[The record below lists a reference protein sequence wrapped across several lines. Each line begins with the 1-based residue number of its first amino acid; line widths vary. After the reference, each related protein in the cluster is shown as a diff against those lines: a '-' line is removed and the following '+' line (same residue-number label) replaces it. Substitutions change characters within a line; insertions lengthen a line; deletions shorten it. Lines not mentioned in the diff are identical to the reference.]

1 MVINSCAVTT
11 TAEADTRKEV
21 RRARRY
27 NPHAF
32 IVVTGCYAELAPEVL
47 KELGADAVVPN
58 ARKAELPRVILER
71 FGLPSDPITTPPNE
85 FWGAGERGLLN
96 SRVRAFLKVQDG
108 CQAGCAYC
116 IIPRLRGKER
126 HRDHREALAEAEA
139 LLRMG
144 IKEIVLTGV
153 RLGSYK
159 GHPRGLAGLVE
170 DLYHLGAKVRLSSIE
185 PEDTGEDLLK
195 VIGRYAPEVRPHL
208 HLSLQT
214 GSDRLLKLM
223 GRRYDKAYYREL
235 VQRAYDLIPGFALT
249 TDVIAGLPTETEEEH
264 RETLAFLE
272 ELRPTRVHAF
282 TYTPRPKTRAAS
294 MPQVPPEVR
303 KRRTKELIA
312 LAQRLAEERI
322 RPRLGERVE
331 VLVERVQGA
340 RPWATPPTTTRP
352 ALRARPAPGRRSG
365 PGSTGWRGTS
375 FGPGGGGEGRGQGAP
390 GASRAVGCFPWSASF
405 AASSPG
411 NSPPERSTRT
421 RASWPSTTSGPRP
434 RCTSWW
440 CPRSTWR
447 SSPTTPTPR
456 KGRGSSGPS
465 SAPRTGWRGFWAF
478 RATGSR

>member
-1 MVINSCAVTT
+1 MGRMRAAFRTLGCKVNQVETEALLGFLKALEPEVVPVEAGGADLVVINTCAVTT
-11 TAEADTRKEV
+11 TAEADARKEI
-21 RRARRY
+21 RRARRH
-27 NPHAF
+27 NPEAF
-32 IVVTGCYAELAPEVL
+32 IVVTGCYAELSPEEV
-47 KELGADAVVPN
+47 EALGADAVVPN
-58 ARKAELPRVILER
+58 ARKAELPKVILER

-126 HRDHREALAEAEA
+126 HRDYREALAEAEA

-153 RLGSYK
+153 RLGSYR

-185 PEDTGEDLLK
+185 PEDTGEELLR
-195 VIGRYAPEVRPHL
+195 VIARYAPEVRPHL

-223 GRRYDKAYYREL
+223 GRRYDKAYYRTL
-235 VQRAYDLIPGFALT
+235 VQRAYELIPGFALT

-264 RETLAFLE
+264 RETMAFLE

-294 MPQVPPEVR
+294 MPQVPIEVR
-303 KRRTKELIA
+303 KRRTRELIA

-322 RPRLGERVE
+322 RPKLGGEVE
-331 VLVERVQGA
+331 VLVERRQGGFLLGHTPDYYEA
-340 RPWATPPTTTRP
+340 RLEGQALPGETVLMAVEGVEGYTLLGRVVEVREKASP
-352 ALRARPAPGRRSG
+352 ALPLAR
-365 PGSTGWRGTS
+365 
-375 FGPGGGGEGRGQGAP
+375 
-390 GASRAVGCFPWSASF
+390 
-405 AASSPG
+405 
-411 NSPPERSTRT
+411 
-421 RASWPSTTSGPRP
+421 
-434 RCTSWW
+434 
-440 CPRSTWR
+440 
-447 SSPTTPTPR
+447 
-456 KGRGSSGPS
+456 
-465 SAPRTGWRGFWAF
+465 
-478 RATGSR
+478 

>member
-1 MVINSCAVTT
+1 MGRMRAAFRTLGCKVNQVETEALLGFLKALEPEVVPVEAGGADLVVINTCAVTT
-11 TAEADTRKEV
+11 TAEADARKEI
-21 RRARRY
+21 RRARRH
-27 NPHAF
+27 NPEAF
-32 IVVTGCYAELAPEVL
+32 IVVTGCYAELSPEEV
-47 KELGADAVVPN
+47 EALGADAVVPN
-58 ARKAELPRVILER
+58 ARKAELPKVILER

-126 HRDHREALAEAEA
+126 HRDYREALAEAEA
-139 LLRMG
+139 LLRVG

-153 RLGSYK
+153 RLGSYR

-185 PEDTGEDLLK
+185 PEDTGEELLR
-195 VIGRYAPEVRPHL
+195 VIARYAPEVRPHL

-223 GRRYDKAYYREL
+223 GRRYDKAYYRAL
-235 VQRAYDLIPGFALT
+235 VQRAYELIPGFALT

-294 MPQVPPEVR
+294 MPQVPIEVR
-303 KRRTKELIA
+303 KRRTRELIA

-322 RPRLGERVE
+322 RPKLGGEVE
-331 VLVERVQGA
+331 VLVERRQGGFLLGHTPDYYEA
-340 RPWATPPTTTRP
+340 RLEGQALPGETVLMAVEGVEGYTLLGRVVEVREKASP
-352 ALRARPAPGRRSG
+352 ALPLAR
-365 PGSTGWRGTS
+365 
-375 FGPGGGGEGRGQGAP
+375 
-390 GASRAVGCFPWSASF
+390 
-405 AASSPG
+405 
-411 NSPPERSTRT
+411 
-421 RASWPSTTSGPRP
+421 
-434 RCTSWW
+434 
-440 CPRSTWR
+440 
-447 SSPTTPTPR
+447 
-456 KGRGSSGPS
+456 
-465 SAPRTGWRGFWAF
+465 
-478 RATGSR
+478 

>member
-1 MVINSCAVTT
+1 MGRMRAAFRTLGCKVNQVETEALLGFLKALEPEVVPVEAGGADLVVINTCAVTT
-11 TAEADTRKEV
+11 TAEADARKEI
-21 RRARRY
+21 RRARRH
-27 NPHAF
+27 NPEAF
-32 IVVTGCYAELAPEVL
+32 IVVTGCYAELSPEEV
-47 KELGADAVVPN
+47 EALGADAVVPN
-58 ARKAELPRVILER
+58 ARKAELPKVILER

-108 CQAGCAYC
+108 CQVGCAYC

-126 HRDHREALAEAEA
+126 HRDYREALAEAEA

-153 RLGSYK
+153 RLGSYR

-185 PEDTGEDLLK
+185 PEDTGEELLR
-195 VIGRYAPEVRPHL
+195 VIARYAPEVRPHL

-223 GRRYDKAYYREL
+223 GRRYDKAYYRAL
-235 VQRAYDLIPGFALT
+235 VQRAYELIPGFALT

-294 MPQVPPEVR
+294 MPQVPIEVR
-303 KRRTKELIA
+303 KRRTRELIA

-322 RPRLGERVE
+322 RPKLGGEVE
-331 VLVERVQGA
+331 VLVERRQGGFLLGHTPDYYEA
-340 RPWATPPTTTRP
+340 RLEGQALPGETVLMAVEGVEGYTLLGRMVEVREKASP
-352 ALRARPAPGRRSG
+352 ALPLAR
-365 PGSTGWRGTS
+365 
-375 FGPGGGGEGRGQGAP
+375 
-390 GASRAVGCFPWSASF
+390 
-405 AASSPG
+405 
-411 NSPPERSTRT
+411 
-421 RASWPSTTSGPRP
+421 
-434 RCTSWW
+434 
-440 CPRSTWR
+440 
-447 SSPTTPTPR
+447 
-456 KGRGSSGPS
+456 
-465 SAPRTGWRGFWAF
+465 
-478 RATGSR
+478 

>member
-1 MVINSCAVTT
+1 MGRMRAAFRTLGCKVNQVETEALLGFLKALEPEVVPVEAGGADLVVINTCAVTT
-11 TAEADTRKEV
+11 TAEADARKEI
-21 RRARRY
+21 RRARRH
-27 NPHAF
+27 NPEAF
-32 IVVTGCYAELAPEVL
+32 IVVTGCYAELSPEEV
-47 KELGADAVVPN
+47 EALGADAVVPN
-58 ARKAELPRVILER
+58 ARKAELPKVILER

-126 HRDHREALAEAEA
+126 HRDYREALAEAEA

-153 RLGSYK
+153 RLGSYR

-170 DLYHLGAKVRLSSIE
+170 DLYHLGARVRLSSIE
-185 PEDTGEDLLK
+185 PEDTGEELLR
-195 VIGRYAPEVRPHL
+195 VMARYAPEVRPHL

-223 GRRYDKAYYREL
+223 GRRYDKAYYRAL
-235 VQRAYDLIPGFALT
+235 VQRAYELIPGFALT

-294 MPQVPPEVR
+294 MPQVPIEVR
-303 KRRTKELIA
+303 KRRTRELIA

-322 RPRLGERVE
+322 RPKLGGEVE
-331 VLVERVQGA
+331 VLVERRQGGFLLGHTPDYYEA
-340 RPWATPPTTTRP
+340 RLEGQ
-352 ALRARPAPGRRSG
+352 ALPGD
-365 PGSTGWRGTS
+365 TVLMAV
-375 FGPGGGGEGRGQGAP
+375 EGVEGYTLLGRVVEVREKA
-390 GASRAVGCFPWSASF
+390 
-405 AASSPG
+405 
-411 NSPPERSTRT
+411 SPPLPLAR
-421 RASWPSTTSGPRP
+421 
-434 RCTSWW
+434 
-440 CPRSTWR
+440 
-447 SSPTTPTPR
+447 
-456 KGRGSSGPS
+456 
-465 SAPRTGWRGFWAF
+465 
-478 RATGSR
+478 

>member
-1 MVINSCAVTT
+1 MGRMRAAFRTLGCKVNQVETEALLGFLKALEPEVVPVEAGGADLVVINTCAVTT
-11 TAEADTRKEV
+11 TAEADARKEI
-21 RRARRY
+21 RRARRH
-27 NPHAF
+27 NPEAF
-32 IVVTGCYAELAPEVL
+32 IVVTGCYAELAPEEV
-47 KELGADAVVPN
+47 EALGADAVVPN
-58 ARKAELPRVILER
+58 ARKAELPKVILER

-126 HRDHREALAEAEA
+126 HRDYREALAEAEA

-153 RLGSYK
+153 RLGSYR

-170 DLYHLGAKVRLSSIE
+170 DLYHLGARVRLSSIE
-185 PEDTGEDLLK
+185 PEDTGEELLR
-195 VIGRYAPEVRPHL
+195 VIARYAPEVRPHL

-223 GRRYDKAYYREL
+223 GRRYDKAYYRAL
-235 VQRAYDLIPGFALT
+235 VQRAYELIPGFALT

-294 MPQVPPEVR
+294 MPQVPIEVR
-303 KRRTKELIA
+303 KRRTRELIA

-322 RPRLGERVE
+322 RPKVGGEVE
-331 VLVERVQGA
+331 VLVERRQGGFLLGHTPDYYEA
-340 RPWATPPTTTRP
+340 RLEGQALPGETVLMAVEGVEGYTLLGRVVEVREKASP
-352 ALRARPAPGRRSG
+352 ALPLAR
-365 PGSTGWRGTS
+365 
-375 FGPGGGGEGRGQGAP
+375 
-390 GASRAVGCFPWSASF
+390 
-405 AASSPG
+405 
-411 NSPPERSTRT
+411 
-421 RASWPSTTSGPRP
+421 
-434 RCTSWW
+434 
-440 CPRSTWR
+440 
-447 SSPTTPTPR
+447 
-456 KGRGSSGPS
+456 
-465 SAPRTGWRGFWAF
+465 
-478 RATGSR
+478 

>member
-1 MVINSCAVTT
+1 MGRMRAAFRTLGCKVNQVETEALLGFLKALEPEVVPVEAGGADLVVINTCAVTT
-11 TAEADTRKEV
+11 TAEADARKEI
-21 RRARRY
+21 RRARRH
-27 NPHAF
+27 NPEAF
-32 IVVTGCYAELAPEVL
+32 IVVTGCYAELSPEEV
-47 KELGADAVVPN
+47 EALGADAVVPN
-58 ARKAELPRVILER
+58 ARKAELPKVILER

-126 HRDHREALAEAEA
+126 HRDYREALAEAEA

-153 RLGSYK
+153 RLGSYR

-170 DLYHLGAKVRLSSIE
+170 DLYHLGARVRLSSIE
-185 PEDTGEDLLK
+185 PEDTGEELLR
-195 VIGRYAPEVRPHL
+195 VMARYAPEVRPHL

-223 GRRYDKAYYREL
+223 GRRYDKAYYRAL
-235 VQRAYDLIPGFALT
+235 VQRAYELIPGFALT

-294 MPQVPPEVR
+294 MPQVPIEVR
-303 KRRTKELIA
+303 KRRTRELIA

-322 RPRLGERVE
+322 RPKLGGEVE
-331 VLVERVQGA
+331 VLVERRQGGFLLGHTPDYYEA
-340 RPWATPPTTTRP
+340 RLEGQALPGETVLMAVEGVEGYTLLGRVVEVREKASP
-352 ALRARPAPGRRSG
+352 ALPLAR
-365 PGSTGWRGTS
+365 
-375 FGPGGGGEGRGQGAP
+375 
-390 GASRAVGCFPWSASF
+390 
-405 AASSPG
+405 
-411 NSPPERSTRT
+411 
-421 RASWPSTTSGPRP
+421 
-434 RCTSWW
+434 
-440 CPRSTWR
+440 
-447 SSPTTPTPR
+447 
-456 KGRGSSGPS
+456 
-465 SAPRTGWRGFWAF
+465 
-478 RATGSR
+478 